1 MPRKGHNLLFTSVT
15 TATVFKLQAIQME
28 QMQLLVASISSPL
41 REVTIETV
49 TAETIKGNKNG
60 RGRERRSFEN
70 LK

>member
-1 MPRKGHNLLFTSVT
+1 
-15 TATVFKLQAIQME
+15 ME

-60 RGRERRSFEN
+60 KGRE
-70 LK
+70 